1 VNADRGSVS
10 TPRSTRAPVPGYSL
24 QVGLCPA
31 ILTVSR
37 ANRKLGDTFKLTGN
51 AQFADSVME
60 FHFFVVTCRP
70 WNAP

>member
-1 VNADRGSVS
+1 MTIKAGEHARVSVC
-10 TPRSTRAPVPGYSL
+10 RFGFV